1 MNLRAKN
8 VAVAL
13 LILVAG
19 YACKNEAKFET
30 SEDGYQYRFV
40 VNGEGELP
48 KEGDVIFYN
57 MKYTTE
63 TDSML
68 YESKPGE
75 PTPIPYNAQY
85 WDNLG
90 PLYKAF
96 QKIKEGDSIIV
107 KVPTKRLFE
116 ESFNAKVPE
125 GINAEGEIIFYIG
138 ADKILTQPEMEAE
151 IRAKNEEQLKKE
163 EGIINDFLAQNN
175 LEAKVTESGLHYIIE
190 KEGSGSYPKSGDR
203 VAVHYTGTLLDG
215 KKFDSSYDRNE
226 PLEFVIGR
234 GQVIR
239 GWDEG
244 VALVKEGGKAK
255 LIIPS
260 SLAYGERGAGNVIPP
275 NSVLIFDVELVGIAK
290 NKTE

>member
-19 YACKNEAKFET
+19 YACKNEEKFEA

-63 TDSML
+63 TDSLL
-68 YESKPGE
+68 YESKPE
-75 PTPIPYNAQY
+75 QPTPIPYNEQY
-85 WDNLG
+85 WNSLG

-96 QKIKEGDSIIV
+96 QKIKVGDSIII
-107 KVPTKRLFE
+107 KIPTKKLFE

-138 ADKILTQPEMEAE
+138 AEKILTQPEMEAE
-151 IRAKNEEQLKKE
+151 IRAKSEEQLKKE
-163 EGIINDFLAQNN
+163 EGIIDDFLAQNN
-175 LEAKVTESGLHYIIE
+175 LEAQVTESGLRYIIE
-190 KEGSGSYPKSGDR
+190 EEGTGSYPQPGDR
-203 VAVHYTGTLLDG
+203 VSVHYTGKLLDG
-215 KKFDSSYDRNE
+215 KKFDSSHDRNE
-226 PLEFVIGR
+226 PLQFVIGR

-244 VALVKEGGKAK
+244 IALLKEGGKAK

-260 SLAYGERGAGNVIPP
+260 SLAYGERGAGDVIGP
-275 NSVLIFDVELVGIAK
+275 NSVLIFDVELVGITE
-290 NKTE
+290 NKTQ